1 VRPAGCRYVIS
12 TLTFFLLPEYFR
24 ATSQLMMVT
33 AGVGEGSIVFW
44 LLIKGVRT
52 EPIEDK
58 ARVVVA

>member
-1 VRPAGCRYVIS
+1 MIS